1 VTDAAEVL
9 LGRLTTL
16 GLRPVERLRATDNRS
31 VLVSLS
37 TKRVLSVHRG
47 FALAPD
53 RVLKAIV
60 RFVSRGTTRDL
71 RKAAQHEIV
80 SYHQS
85 NATDHL
91 DHLDHLGRPARRDR
105 PRPGDAEALQRLG
118 LLFQAL
124 NQRHFT
130 GSLPD
135 VPIRLSGR
143 MRTRLGHL
151 SLDRDGRPTDITIS
165 RRHLA
170 AHGWDET
177 EHTLL
182 HEMVHLWQCTVGHAV
197 DHGPKF
203 RAKAREVGAVAA
215 ARRWVT
221 RPTHDARR
229 TTHDAPKPKVR
240 NGTEV

>member
-1 VTDAAEVL
+1 VSDDAEVL
-9 LGRLTTL
+9 LGRLTAL

-37 TKRVLSVHRG
+37 AKRVLSVHRS
-47 FALAPD
+47 FAAAPD

-60 RFVSRGTTRDL
+60 RFVSRGTSPDMR
-71 RKAAQHEIV
+71 RAAQHEIV
-80 SYHQS
+80 SFHQS
-85 NATDHL
+85 SPDRL
-91 DHLDHLGRPARRDR
+91 DGRARRDR
-105 PRPGDAEALQRLG
+105 PDRLRPGDTESLERLG

-124 NQRHFT
+124 NQRHFM
-130 GSLPD
+130 GALPN

-151 SLDRDGRPTDITIS
+151 SLDRAGQPTDITIS

-170 AHGWDET
+170 AHGWDEA

-182 HEMVHLWQCTVGHAV
+182 HEMVHLWQCTMGHAV
-197 DHGPKF
+197 DHGRQF
-203 RAKAREVGAVAA
+203 RTKAREVGAIAA

-221 RPTHDARR
+221 SRGKQRH
-229 TTHDAPKPKVR
+229 
-240 NGTEV
+240 GTAV

>member
-1 VTDAAEVL
+1 MTDAAEVL
-9 LGRLTTL
+9 LGRLSAL

-37 TKRVLSVHRG
+37 ARRVLSVHRS
-47 FALAPD
+47 FAEAPD

-60 RFVSRGTTRDL
+60 RFISRGTSPEL
-71 RKAAQHEIV
+71 RQAAQHEIV
-80 SYHQS
+80 TFHQA
-85 NATDHL
+85 NVPD
-91 DHLDHLGRPARRDR
+91 RPARPVRSHR
-105 PRPGDAEALQRLG
+105 PRPGDAESLERLG

-124 NQRHFT
+124 NLRHFM
-130 GSLPD
+130 GSLPN

-151 SLDRDGRPTDITIS
+151 SLDRAGQPTDITIS

-182 HEMVHLWQCTVGHAV
+182 HEMVHLWQCVEGKKV
-197 DHGPKF
+197 DHGRQF
-203 RAKAREVGAVAA
+203 RIKAKEVGAVAA
-215 ARRWVT
+215 ARRWVRRGPET
-221 RPTHDARR
+221 RHLTPDT
-229 TTHDAPKPKVR
+229 KV
-240 NGTEV
+240 